1 MTRNSFQFS
10 EFLKEGNQT
19 LYPFTAASP
28 HYNHQQIERNEQIMG
43 DLIRYI
49 AKTQAKT
56 SKNES
61 HLAEME
67 SRLNH
72 FNMQYI
78 YLSEQSAVLQQRL
91 TVLENK

>member
-1 MTRNSFQFS
+1 MTINSLPFS
-10 EFLKEGNQT
+10 EFLKEDDQT
-19 LYPFTAASP
+19 IYPFTTATP
-28 HYNHQQIERNEQIMG
+28 HNNHQQIERIEQIMG

-61 HLAEME
+61 HLTEIE

-72 FNMQYI
+72 FTMQYI
-78 YLSEQSAVLQQRL
+78 YLSEQYAVLHQRL
-91 TVLENK
+91 AMLENK